1 MFGAIK
7 NFLKGQSV
15 PNPEK
20 ELYDT
25 FIQLSA
31 GTPSVIKALHI
42 ALLQIWGLFETRYRG
57 ITDFA
62 YKEDTEKFDY
72 LKKLLAMENE
82 FYAKKMMA
90 ESVACKLIGLV
101 LANTLSNGGGK
112 RDMDKV
118 VRVRAIFEHFRETG
132 VIFMGAYPDPDA
144 PRVHARRR

>member
-15 PNPEK
+15 SNPEK

-25 FIQLSA
+25 FMQLTT
-31 GTPSVIKALHI
+31 GKPEVIKALHLS
-42 ALLQIWGLFETRYRG
+42 LLQMWGLFQTRYRG

-62 YKEDTEKFDY
+62 YQDEVEQFDY

-82 FYAKKMMA
+82 FYAKKMMT
-90 ESVACKLIGLV
+90 ESVACKLLGLV
-101 LANTLSNGGGK
+101 LANTMTAGTGK

-118 VRVRAIFEHFRETG
+118 LRVRSIFEHFRETG
-132 VIFMGAYPDPDA
+132 QIFMSAYPDPDTSLI
-144 PRVHARRR
+144 HARRG